1 MVMKKYLLLVLLPLI
16 VISCSKTSDQE
27 YFDQAKKLLD
37 EKKTTEAVA
46 SLEALVNEYPES
58 EIAPA
63 ALVQLAQ
70 IYQNQMD
77 KTIKPA
83 ESFKKAEKYFMQVY
97 EKYPDSEE
105 APKSLFMSGF
115 ILANDLMKFDEAT
128 SSYNLFLEK
137 YPSHPLAVS
146 AKEELD
152 NMGLSPEEILKR
164 TETVVK

>member
-1 MVMKKYLLLVLLPLI
+1 MKKYLFLVFIPLLI
-16 VISCSKTSDQE
+16 ISCSKTSDQE

-37 EKKTTEAVA
+37 EKKTTEAVT
-46 SLEALVNEYPES
+46 SLEDLVSKYPES

-70 IYQNQMD
+70 IYQNQLD
-77 KTIKPA
+77 KNLKPA

-105 APKSLFMSGF
+105 APKALFMSGF
-115 ILANDLMKFDEAT
+115 ILANDLMKYDEAT

-152 NMGLSPEEILKR
+152 NMGLTPEEILKR
-164 TETVVK
+164 TEAAQK